1 MDAALADIAN
11 VAGVA
16 GVFLCRS
23 NGQVL
28 AGSLKGV
35 DHELLGSIGRTFGR
49 TLEGLRIAR
58 KKKVADL
65 DLLYESGRLLV
76 KNLGDAYLVI
86 SCAPTINVPLLNL
99 TANLAAKKIA
109 ASLKALPTAADAPR
123 PQAIAAAPPPAA
135 SGTPLAVGLRTI
147 AEQHM
152 GEAGAKLFVREL
164 AGAGLGV
171 QATLDQLAR
180 WLPGFDYT
188 AQTTTNPALA
198 REMIAKMRSF
208 LEQHAG

>member
-1 MDAALADIAN
+1 MDAALADIAS
-11 VAGVA
+11 VAGVS

-28 AGSLKGV
+28 AGSLQGV
-35 DHELLGSIGRTFGR
+35 DRELLGSVGRTFGR

-58 KKKVADL
+58 KKKVSEL
-65 DLLYESGRLLV
+65 DLVYASGRLLV

-86 SCAPTINVPLLNL
+86 SCSPTINVPLLNL
-99 TANLAAKKIA
+99 TANLAAKKLA
-109 ASLKALPTAADAPR
+109 AGLKEAPAAAAALVPQVAAVAPSPAAPGKPLTVSLR
-123 PQAIAAAPPPAA
+123 AIA
-135 SGTPLAVGLRTI
+135 
-147 AEQHM
+147 EEHM

-188 AQTTTNPALA
+188 VQSTTNPALA
-198 REMIAKMRSF
+198 REMIAKMRIF